1 MSRPNLS
8 KKRLPIVLT
17 ILAFTGVGTWLL
29 WPKEEVASRQFP
41 VQQQPAIVNNTSSEL
56 VPVGAIASGTSE
68 NTKSVFSCMI
78 EPEQNVE
85 IRSSITGVVDKITV
99 GRGDTVKKGQILV
112 ILNTTVSQAAVTSAR
127 QRANAH
133 AQINGARQKLAL
145 ANVKAERMEQM
156 YLQEFV
162 SAQARDDAF
171 NERNIAEAELKQA
184 QESHRIAEADYQTSL
199 AELKERTIT
208 SPFDGIV
215 TARYADTGTVVS
227 AADGKNPILRLA
239 QIDRLKL
246 TAILPFKYF
255 QDIQTGDKVNVIPES
270 PFNQPISITIAKK
283 DQVVDAASGT
293 FGVVAYIDNTQHKLP
308 GGILCQINIQ

>member
-1 MSRPNLS
+1 MSQSNSS
-8 KKRLPIVLT
+8 KNRLPIVLV
-17 ILAFTGVGTWLL
+17 ILAFTGLSTWLL
-29 WPKEEVASRQFP
+29 WPKGQTASGQFP
-41 VQQQPAIVNNTSSEL
+41 AQQQPAIASNTASDL
-56 VPVGAIASGTSE
+56 APAGAITSDISE

-78 EPEQNVE
+78 EPEQAVE

-112 ILNTTVSQAAVTSAR
+112 ILNATVSQAAATSAR
-127 QRANAH
+127 QRAKAH

-156 YLQEFV
+156 YRQEFV

-184 QESHRIAEADYQTSL
+184 QENQRIAEADYRTSL
-199 AELKERTIT
+199 TELKERTIT

-215 TARYADTGTVVS
+215 TARYADIGTVVS
-227 AADGKNPILRLA
+227 AADSKNPILRLV

-255 QDIQTGDKVNVIPES
+255 QDIQTGDTVNVVPES

-293 FGVVAYIDNTQHKLP
+293 FGIVAYIDNTQHKLP
-308 GGILCQINIQ
+308 GGILCQIDI

>member
-1 MSRPNLS
+1 MSQSNSS
-8 KKRLPIVLT
+8 KNRLPIVLV
-17 ILAFTGVGTWLL
+17 ILAFTGLSTWLL
-29 WPKEEVASRQFP
+29 WPKGQTASGQFP
-41 VQQQPAIVNNTSSEL
+41 AQQQPVIASNTASDL
-56 VPVGAIASGTSE
+56 APAGAITSDISE

-78 EPEQNVE
+78 EPEQAVE

-112 ILNTTVSQAAVTSAR
+112 ILNATVSQAAATSAR
-127 QRANAH
+127 QRAKAH

-156 YLQEFV
+156 YRQEFV

-184 QESHRIAEADYQTSL
+184 QENQRIAEADYRTSL

-215 TARYADTGTVVS
+215 TARYADIGTVVS
-227 AADGKNPILRLA
+227 AADSKNPILRLV

-255 QDIQTGDKVNVIPES
+255 QDIQTGDTVNVVPES

-293 FGVVAYIDNTQHKLP
+293 FGIVAYIDNTQHKLP
-308 GGILCQINIQ
+308 GGILCQIDI

>member
-1 MSRPNLS
+1 MSQSNSS
-8 KKRLPIVLT
+8 KNRLPIVLV
-17 ILAFTGVGTWLL
+17 ILAFTGLSTWLL
-29 WPKEEVASRQFP
+29 WPKGQTASGQFP
-41 VQQQPAIVNNTSSEL
+41 AQQQPAIASNTASDL
-56 VPVGAIASGTSE
+56 APAGAITSDISE

-78 EPEQNVE
+78 EPEQAVE

-112 ILNTTVSQAAVTSAR
+112 ILNATVSQAAATSAR
-127 QRANAH
+127 QRAKAH

-156 YLQEFV
+156 YRQEFV

-184 QESHRIAEADYQTSL
+184 QENQRIAEADYRTSL

-215 TARYADTGTVVS
+215 TARYADIGTVVS
-227 AADGKNPILRLA
+227 AADSKNPILRLV

-255 QDIQTGDKVNVIPES
+255 QDIQTGDTVNVVPES

-293 FGVVAYIDNTQHKLP
+293 FGIVAYIDNTQHKLP
-308 GGILCQINIQ
+308 GGILCQINI

>member
-1 MSRPNLS
+1 MSQSNSS
-8 KKRLPIVLT
+8 KNRLPIVLV
-17 ILAFTGVGTWLL
+17 ILAFTGLSTWLL
-29 WPKEEVASRQFP
+29 WPKGQTASGQFP
-41 VQQQPAIVNNTSSEL
+41 AQQQPAIASNTASDL
-56 VPVGAIASGTSE
+56 APAGAITSDISE

-78 EPEQNVE
+78 EPEQAVE

-112 ILNTTVSQAAVTSAR
+112 ILNATVSQAAATSAR
-127 QRANAH
+127 QRAKAH

-145 ANVKAERMEQM
+145 VNVKAERMEQM
-156 YLQEFV
+156 YRQEFV

-184 QESHRIAEADYQTSL
+184 QENQRIAEADYRTSL

-215 TARYADTGTVVS
+215 TARYADIGTVVS
-227 AADGKNPILRLA
+227 AADSKNPILRLV

-255 QDIQTGDKVNVIPES
+255 QDIQTGDTVNVVPES

-293 FGVVAYIDNTQHKLP
+293 FGIVAYIDNTQHKLP
-308 GGILCQINIQ
+308 GGILCQIDI

>member
-1 MSRPNLS
+1 MSQSNSS
-8 KKRLPIVLT
+8 KNRLPIVLV
-17 ILAFTGVGTWLL
+17 ILAFTGLSTWLL
-29 WPKEEVASRQFP
+29 WPKGQTASGQFP
-41 VQQQPAIVNNTSSEL
+41 AQQQPAIASNTASDL
-56 VPVGAIASGTSE
+56 APAGAITSDISE

-78 EPEQNVE
+78 EPEQAVE

-112 ILNTTVSQAAVTSAR
+112 ILNATVSQAAATSAR
-127 QRANAH
+127 QRSKAH

-156 YLQEFV
+156 YRQEFV

-184 QESHRIAEADYQTSL
+184 QENQRIAEADYRTSL

-215 TARYADTGTVVS
+215 TARYADIGTVVS
-227 AADGKNPILRLA
+227 AADSKNPILRLV

-255 QDIQTGDKVNVIPES
+255 QDIQTGDTVNVVPES

-293 FGVVAYIDNTQHKLP
+293 FGIVAYIDNTQHKLP
-308 GGILCQINIQ
+308 GGILCQIDI

>member
-1 MSRPNLS
+1 MSQSNSS
-8 KKRLPIVLT
+8 KNRLPIVLV
-17 ILAFTGVGTWLL
+17 ILAFTGLSTWLL
-29 WPKEEVASRQFP
+29 WPKGQTASGQFP
-41 VQQQPAIVNNTSSEL
+41 AQQQPAIASNTASDL
-56 VPVGAIASGTSE
+56 APAGAITSDISE

-78 EPEQNVE
+78 EPEQAVE

-112 ILNTTVSQAAVTSAR
+112 ILNATVSQAAATSAR
-127 QRANAH
+127 QRAKAH

-184 QESHRIAEADYQTSL
+184 QENQRIAEADYRTSL

-215 TARYADTGTVVS
+215 TARYADIGTVVS
-227 AADGKNPILRLA
+227 AADSKNPILRLV

-255 QDIQTGDKVNVIPES
+255 QDIQTGDTVNVVPES

-293 FGVVAYIDNTQHKLP
+293 FGIVAYIDNTQHKLP
-308 GGILCQINIQ
+308 GGILCQIDI

>member
-1 MSRPNLS
+1 
-8 KKRLPIVLT
+8 
-17 ILAFTGVGTWLL
+17 
-29 WPKEEVASRQFP
+29 
-41 VQQQPAIVNNTSSEL
+41 
-56 VPVGAIASGTSE
+56 
-68 NTKSVFSCMI
+68 MI
-78 EPEQNVE
+78 EPEQAVE

-112 ILNTTVSQAAVTSAR
+112 ILNATVSQAAATSAR
-127 QRANAH
+127 QRAKAH

-156 YLQEFV
+156 YRQEFV

-184 QESHRIAEADYQTSL
+184 QENQRIAEADYRTSL

-215 TARYADTGTVVS
+215 TARYADIGTIVS
-227 AADGKNPILRLA
+227 AADSKNPILRLV

-255 QDIQTGDKVNVIPES
+255 QDIQTGDTVNVVPES

-293 FGVVAYIDNTQHKLP
+293 FGIVAYIDNTQHKLP
-308 GGILCQINIQ
+308 GGILCQIDI

>member
-1 MSRPNLS
+1 MSQSNSS
-8 KKRLPIVLT
+8 KNRLPIVLV
-17 ILAFTGVGTWLL
+17 ILAFTGLSTWLL
-29 WPKEEVASRQFP
+29 WPKGQTASGQFP
-41 VQQQPAIVNNTSSEL
+41 AQQQPAIASNTASDL
-56 VPVGAIASGTSE
+56 APAGAITSDISE

-78 EPEQNVE
+78 EPEQAVE

-112 ILNTTVSQAAVTSAR
+112 ILNATVSQAAATSAR
-127 QRANAH
+127 QRAKAH

-156 YLQEFV
+156 YRQEFV

-184 QESHRIAEADYQTSL
+184 QENQRIAEADYRTSL

-215 TARYADTGTVVS
+215 TARYADIGTVVS
-227 AADGKNPILRLA
+227 AADSKNPILRLV

-255 QDIQTGDKVNVIPES
+255 QDIQTGDTVNVVPES

-293 FGVVAYIDNTQHKLP
+293 FGIVAYIDNTQHKLP
-308 GGILCQINIQ
+308 GGILCQIDI

>member
-1 MSRPNLS
+1 MSQSNSS
-8 KKRLPIVLT
+8 KNRLPIVLV
-17 ILAFTGVGTWLL
+17 ILAFTGLSTWLL
-29 WPKEEVASRQFP
+29 WPKGQTASGQFP
-41 VQQQPAIVNNTSSEL
+41 AQQQPAIASNTASDL
-56 VPVGAIASGTSE
+56 APAGAITSDISE

-78 EPEQNVE
+78 EPEQAVE

-112 ILNTTVSQAAVTSAR
+112 ILNATVSQAAATSAR
-127 QRANAH
+127 QRAKAH

-156 YLQEFV
+156 YRQEFV

-184 QESHRIAEADYQTSL
+184 QENQRIAEADYRTSL

-215 TARYADTGTVVS
+215 TARYADIGTIVS
-227 AADGKNPILRLA
+227 AADSKNPILRLV

-255 QDIQTGDKVNVIPES
+255 QDTQTGDTVNVVPES

-293 FGVVAYIDNTQHKLP
+293 FGIVAYIDNTQHKLP
-308 GGILCQINIQ
+308 GGILCQIDI

>member
-1 MSRPNLS
+1 MSQSNSS
-8 KKRLPIVLT
+8 KNRLPIVLV
-17 ILAFTGVGTWLL
+17 ILAFTGLSTWLL
-29 WPKEEVASRQFP
+29 WPKGQTASGQFP
-41 VQQQPAIVNNTSSEL
+41 AQQQPAIASNTASDL
-56 VPVGAIASGTSE
+56 APAGAITSDISE

-78 EPEQNVE
+78 EPEQAVE

-112 ILNTTVSQAAVTSAR
+112 ILNATVSQAAATSAR
-127 QRANAH
+127 QRAKAH

-156 YLQEFV
+156 YRQEFV

-215 TARYADTGTVVS
+215 TARYADIGTVVS
-227 AADGKNPILRLA
+227 AADSKNPILRLV

-255 QDIQTGDKVNVIPES
+255 QDIQTGDTVNVVPES

-293 FGVVAYIDNTQHKLP
+293 FGIVAYIDNTQHKLP
-308 GGILCQINIQ
+308 GGILCQIDI

>member
-1 MSRPNLS
+1 MSQSNSS
-8 KKRLPIVLT
+8 KNRLPIVLV
-17 ILAFTGVGTWLL
+17 ILAFTGLSTWLL
-29 WPKEEVASRQFP
+29 WPKGQTASGQFP
-41 VQQQPAIVNNTSSEL
+41 AQQQPAIASNTASDL
-56 VPVGAIASGTSE
+56 ALAGAITSDISE

-78 EPEQNVE
+78 EPEQAVE

-112 ILNTTVSQAAVTSAR
+112 ILNATVSQAAATSAR
-127 QRANAH
+127 QRAKAH

-156 YLQEFV
+156 YRQEFV

-184 QESHRIAEADYQTSL
+184 QENQRIAEADYRTSL

-215 TARYADTGTVVS
+215 TARYADIGTVVS
-227 AADGKNPILRLA
+227 AADSKNPILRLV

-255 QDIQTGDKVNVIPES
+255 QDIQTGDTVNVVPES

-293 FGVVAYIDNTQHKLP
+293 FGIVAYIDNTQHKLP
-308 GGILCQINIQ
+308 GGILCQIDI

>member
-99 GRGDTVKKGQILV
+99 GRGDTVKKG
-112 ILNTTVSQAAVTSAR
+112 
-127 QRANAH
+127 
-133 AQINGARQKLAL
+133 
-145 ANVKAERMEQM
+145 
-156 YLQEFV
+156 
-162 SAQARDDAF
+162 
-171 NERNIAEAELKQA
+171 
-184 QESHRIAEADYQTSL
+184 
-199 AELKERTIT
+199 
-208 SPFDGIV
+208 
-215 TARYADTGTVVS
+215 
-227 AADGKNPILRLA
+227 
-239 QIDRLKL
+239 
-246 TAILPFKYF
+246 KYW
-255 QDIQTGDKVNVIPES
+255 S
-270 PFNQPISITIAKK
+270 
-283 DQVVDAASGT
+283 
-293 FGVVAYIDNTQHKLP
+293 Y
-308 GGILCQINIQ
+308 